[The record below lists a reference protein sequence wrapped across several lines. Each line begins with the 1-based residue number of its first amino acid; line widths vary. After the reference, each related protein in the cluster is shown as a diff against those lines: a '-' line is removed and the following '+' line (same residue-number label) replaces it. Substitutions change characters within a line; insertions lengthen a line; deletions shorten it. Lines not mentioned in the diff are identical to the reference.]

1 MRGAETTEAILL
13 RRSRF
18 GESGR
23 LLVWLAPRH
32 GKVRT
37 ATRGSPRKGA
47 GPQAAPDL
55 FQHAEIQFVPARSGD
70 LHSLRETRLLAAW
83 PGLRS
88 DYGRLLA
95 ASYFAEVCDLL
106 SEPGHGTPE
115 LFDLLRRALA
125 HLDAHPPTARAVAFF
140 ESEACRALGLGHED
154 NALGAIEAHGGRIPS
169 NRRLLASLFSPGG

>member
-1 MRGAETTEAILL
+1 MRHAETTEAILL

-23 LLVWLAPRH
+23 LLVWLAPGH

-37 ATRGSPRKGA
+37 AMRGSARGMRT
-47 GPQAAPDL
+47 PQPTADL

-70 LHSLRETRLLAAW
+70 LHAHRETRLLAAW
-83 PGLRS
+83 PGLQG

-106 SEPGHGTPE
+106 SEPGQGTPG

-125 HLDAHPPTARAVAFF
+125 HLDTHAPTPRAVAFF
-140 ESEACRALGLGHED
+140 ESEVCRVLGLGHAD

-169 NRRLLASLFSPGG
+169 NRRLLASLFAPGG

>member
-1 MRGAETTEAILL
+1 MRATETTEAILL

-23 LLVWLAPRH
+23 IMVWLAPRH

-37 ATRGSPRKGA
+37 AMRGSTRKGA
-47 GPQAAPDL
+47 APKAAADL
-55 FQHAEIQFVPARSGD
+55 FQHAEIQFAPARSGD
-70 LHSLRETRLLAAW
+70 LHALRETRLLEVW

-95 ASYFAEVCDLL
+95 ASYFAEICDML
-106 SEPGHGTPE
+106 SEPGQGTPG

-125 HLDAHPPTARAVAFF
+125 HLDKHPPTARAVSFF
-140 ESEACRALGLGHED
+140 ETEVCRVLGLGHED
-154 NALGAIEAHGGRIPS
+154 NPLEAIEAHGGRVPS
-169 NRRLLASLFSPGG
+169 NRRLLVSLFRPGG